1 MRSLPCTNSNQFM
14 LKPSSFLQVL
24 KNEDK
29 HRQYD
34 EWWFS
39 CSGSTSENPFKA
51 NLRSEA
57 WGGYALRLLLCK
69 DSGLSLGSAPG
80 LGPGL
85 GPGFGSRS
93 RYQS

>member
-34 EWWFS
+34 E
-39 CSGSTSENPFKA
+39 A